1 MWKAYVRNVTIFY
14 VRNIGKFYRQAAGGR
29 RASTRITTTSQ
40 RELSC
45 PVVHTAEL
53 NSSAQPA
60 DVLVERKY
68 WMRQG
73 RGSRVYPPLT
83 ILTSVV

>member
-1 MWKAYVRNVTIFY
+1 MWKAYVRKVTIFH
-14 VRNIGKFYRQAAGGR
+14 VRNIGHFYRQAAVVAVR
-29 RASTRITTTSQ
+29 QHQNNDDVTKKKLR
-40 RELSC
+40 
-45 PVVHTAEL
+45 PVVHTAGL